1 MIKLPQSAF
10 LTFPITCKLIFGIG
24 INIRPLPVYG
34 MYQPDAIHVI
44 KVNGEEY
51 LVTSNE
57 GDSKDY
63 SGYALN
69 TVGFSEEIRA
79 KDASFSG
86 TYLIHVTIY
95 LPDCSLRCKVTQ
107 FVFHL
112 MKTFVKF
119 VFLIFV
125 TCFFSIIREFMRS
138 YSLQR
143 SFVCVYT
150 TISLKFHIC
159 QGIPK

>member
-1 MIKLPQSAF
+1 MVVTNSFLLFLNSVSNLIIKLPQSAF

-86 TYLIHVTIY
+86 TYLIYARLHIAMQGHAIRF
-95 LPDCSLRCKVTQ
+95 SFNENICKICI
-107 FVFHL
+107 FHFCDL
-112 MKTFVKF
+112 
-119 VFLIFV
+119 
-125 TCFFSIIREFMRS
+125 FFFPS
-138 YSLQR
+138 
-143 SFVCVYT
+143 
-150 TISLKFHIC
+150 
-159 QGIPK
+159 

>member
-1 MIKLPQSAF
+1 MVVTNSFLLFLNSVSNLIIKLPQSAF

-86 TYLIHVTIY
+86 TYLIYVTIY
-95 LPDCSLRCKVTQ
+95 LPDCTLRCKVTQ
-107 FVFHL
+107 SVFHL

-125 TCFFSIIREFMRS
+125 TWFF
-138 YSLQR
+138 
-143 SFVCVYT
+143 
-150 TISLKFHIC
+150 FHHKRIYA
-159 QGIPK
+159 

>member
-1 MIKLPQSAF
+1 MAVSNSFLLFLNPVLNLIIKLLKSTY
-10 LTFPITCKLIFGIG
+10 LTCLITCKLIYVFGIG

-86 TYLIHVTIY
+86 TYLIYVTIY
-95 LPDCSLRCKVTQ
+95 LPDCTLRCKVTQ
-107 FVFHL
+107 SVFHL

-125 TCFFSIIREFMRS
+125 TCFFFPS
-138 YSLQR
+138 
-143 SFVCVYT
+143 
-150 TISLKFHIC
+150 
-159 QGIPK
+159 